1 MEKVKSEVSFDVFV
15 IFMCKAA
22 ELWSAKGSRGHIPP
36 DLLYI
41 FSLAWVCNSFC
52 WNTFCIWP
60 LWLRGTLSCRTSS
73 FIVGTGFLPLK
84 PWNKLLPWKG
94 TPCDSIYTMKFPGE
108 LQSKQFC
115 IAVFTALGW
124 HGATHQHSV
133 FLRGLRIWPAQISP
147 SIFIGSCRLHRCP
160 NWGHVWNSL
169 DW

>member
-1 MEKVKSEVSFDVFV
+1 MFLLYPCARQLNFDRQ
-15 IFMCKAA
+15 KAA
-22 ELWSAKGSRGHIPP
+22 EAIFHQTYCTYSVLLGFAIPFAGI
-36 DLLYI
+36 L
-41 FSLAWVCNSFC
+41 FVS
-52 WNTFCIWP
+52 FCIWP

-133 FLRGLRIWPAQISP
+133 FLRNFENMTGTNQ
-147 SIFIGSCRLHRCP
+147 SIYFHR
-160 NWGHVWNSL
+160 VLSFA
-169 DW
+169 